1 MVKNFMDLS
10 GKVAVVMGGTSGI
23 GAMMALG
30 LAEAGAD
37 VVPTGRRQ
45 AELDAVCD
53 KIEALGRKTVRQTCD
68 VQSRESIDSLRE
80 AVLGSLGRVDI
91 LLNAAGITF
100 RKPTKDVAEADWNR
114 LMDINV
120 TGTLR
125 ACQSFYE
132 PLKASGAG
140 LLEVTAYGTSKAA
153 VLQLTKQL
161 AVEWA
166 KEGINVNAIA
176 PGVFRTELNAA
187 LLDGTERGKEFLMRT
202 PMKRFGQREELIGAA
217 LLLSS
222 PAASYITGQCIAVD
236 GGFLCSGVN
245 Q

>member
-1 MVKNFMDLS
+1 MVRGASCAAAVSEKAARRSRRKGKPSGIRLPETLSSENVLLFAMPVLGGRFWTGRGRDGYTAKLLMAKNFMDLT

-37 VVPTGRRQ
+37 VVPTGRRLT
-45 AELDAVCD
+45 ELETVCA
-53 KIEALGRKTVRQTCD
+53 KVEAIGRKTVRQTCD
-68 VQSRESIDSLRE
+68 VQNRESVDALRD
-80 AVLGSLGRVDI
+80 AVLASLGRVDI

-140 LLEVTAYGTSKAA
+140 RV
-153 VLQLTKQL
+153 
-161 AVEWA
+161 
-166 KEGINVNAIA
+166 VNRNSS
-176 PGVFRTELNAA
+176 FRVP
-187 LLDGTERGKEFLMRT
+187 RPYR
-202 PMKRFGQREELIGAA
+202 
-217 LLLSS
+217 
-222 PAASYITGQCIAVD
+222 
-236 GGFLCSGVN
+236 
-245 Q
+245 